1 VADFQPGDRVIF
13 MPPDPSIAV
22 YVGAAIVKE
31 VRPDAIAIW
40 IGPNLVAN
48 ALPEFLTR
56 PSLEEWLTA

>member
-13 MPPDPSIAV
+13 MPPYPSV

-48 ALPEFLTR
+48 ALPKFLTR